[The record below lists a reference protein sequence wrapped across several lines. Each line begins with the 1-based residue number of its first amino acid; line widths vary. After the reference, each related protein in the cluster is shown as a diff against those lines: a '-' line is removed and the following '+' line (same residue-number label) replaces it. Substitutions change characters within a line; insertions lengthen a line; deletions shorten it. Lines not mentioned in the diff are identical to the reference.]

1 MVGNLLQQSYDE
13 STVSNEY
20 YPVDGTKSETDDCPD
35 DSRWLAR
42 VKSSGLG
49 DQSLSR
55 VGFCEFSVP
64 YLRRVLPETFGIGY
78 NRRNT
83 LAQPIFFLTVRRMSQ
98 CIIICP
104 SCEREILNDDQVL
117 RTPRGRV
124 VCQPCAQE
132 TYLDV
137 PLA

>member
-1 MVGNLLQQSYDE
+1 MAL
-13 STVSNEY
+13 
-20 YPVDGTKSETDDCPD
+20 K
-35 DSRWLAR
+35 
-42 VKSSGLG
+42 VKLM
-49 DQSLSR
+49 
-55 VGFCEFSVP
+55 SVP
-64 YLRRVLPETFGIGY
+64 TTSDDLPSQAFGSAKPVSVESGFAKFSIAYLKRVLPETFGIGY
-78 NRRNT
+78 NRCNT

-104 SCEREILNDDQVL
+104 SCGREILNDDQVL